1 MWFFIFV
8 LIFCSSEIFAIQYK
22 VKEKDTLWSISKNFG
37 VSVELIEKLNEIV
50 VLKTGQILFIPDRI
64 EEYKVLSGDSL
75 LLIAKKFNI
84 DVKYIIILNNLKDER
99 IYEGQTLK
107 IPLSQDK
114 STKMDDKKSDK
125 FFIHTVKSGET
136 LFSISKTYGVGMD
149 EILKWNNKQNQT
161 VFVGEKLKIFG
172 ERKIERE
179 NIAVDNSIWQFPLKS
194 KAILEDCTKNKRGY
208 VFYLREASTVYSLR
222 DGTVEYVGHIN
233 GYDKVVIVKS
243 GEYKI
248 VYGYLS
254 EVYINIG
261 EKIKKGDNIGM
272 VDYHSFIGKV
282 ALYLE
287 VRKGKKTLQ
296 LNEIFDDNNLFA
308 RK

>member
-1 MWFFIFV
+1 MWVFIFV
-8 LIFCSSEIFAIQYK
+8 LIFCSSEIFAVQYK

-37 VSVELIEKLNEIV
+37 VSVDLIEKLNEIV
-50 VLKTGQILFIPDRI
+50 VLKVGQILFIPDRI
-64 EEYKVLSGDSL
+64 EEYRVLSGDSL
-75 LLIAKKFNI
+75 LSIAKKFNI
-84 DVKYIIILNNLKDER
+84 NVKYIIILNNLKDER

-107 IPLSQDK
+107 IPVSLY
-114 STKMDDKKSDK
+114 KSDK
-125 FFIHTVKSGET
+125 INHNKNDKFSIHTVTSGET
-136 LFSISKTYGVGMD
+136 LYSISRSYGVGID

-172 ERKIERE
+172 ERKI

-194 KAILEDCTKNKRGY
+194 KAILEDCIKNKRGY
-208 VFYLREASTVYSLR
+208 VFYLREASTIYSVR
-222 DGTVEYVGHIN
+222 DGIVEYVGHIN

-248 VYGYLS
+248 VYGYLN
-254 EVYINIG
+254 EVYVNRG
-261 EKIKKGDNIGM
+261 EKVKKGDNIGI

-296 LNEIFDDNNLFA
+296 MNEIFEDNSLFA